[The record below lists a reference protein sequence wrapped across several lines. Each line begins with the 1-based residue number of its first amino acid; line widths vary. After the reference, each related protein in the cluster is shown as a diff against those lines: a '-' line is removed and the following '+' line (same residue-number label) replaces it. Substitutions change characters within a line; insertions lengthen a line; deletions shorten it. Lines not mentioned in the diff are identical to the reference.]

1 MQASLNMPANQSSA
15 DLGDFSNLSA
25 TMEGYNMSFDASEP
39 IFEAGGSFMDL
50 ASTVSPLELMRP
62 AFDSAPSSG
71 SLGLLGTPLTPYDTS
86 PAFLTASPGMFGDDY
101 MGASYAPLFPTE
113 DVNLTSLATN
123 PMVRD
128 LSSNSLSS
136 NNASPGAGHVK
147 RPSLSKIHTSSS
159 GVQKQSRRR
168 SAKDLPA
175 ITCNNEDPKDVKRAR
190 NTAAAR
196 VSRQKKAEYTSRLEV
211 TIAAL
216 RDELKMR
223 GYDGPLLTEYLEG
236 EEE

>member
-15 DLGDFSNLSA
+15 DLGDFASLHA
-25 TMEGYNMSFDASEP
+25 TMEGYNTSFDASEP
-39 IFEAGGSFMDL
+39 IFDAGNSFMDS
-50 ASTVSPLELMRP
+50 ASTVSPLELMRG

-101 MGASYAPLFPTE
+101 MGANYAPLFPTD
-113 DVNLTSLATN
+113 DVNLTSIATN

-136 NNASPGAGHVK
+136 GNASPGAGHVK
-147 RPSLSKIHTSSS
+147 RPSLSKLHTSS

-168 SAKDLPA
+168 PAKDLPV
-175 ITCNNEDPKDVKRAR
+175 ITCNTEDPKDVKRAR

-196 VSRQKKAEYTSRLEV
+196 VSRQKKAEYTTRLEI
-211 TIAAL
+211 TIEAL

-223 GYDGPLLTEYLEG
+223 GYDGPLLTDYLEG
-236 EEE
+236 AEE